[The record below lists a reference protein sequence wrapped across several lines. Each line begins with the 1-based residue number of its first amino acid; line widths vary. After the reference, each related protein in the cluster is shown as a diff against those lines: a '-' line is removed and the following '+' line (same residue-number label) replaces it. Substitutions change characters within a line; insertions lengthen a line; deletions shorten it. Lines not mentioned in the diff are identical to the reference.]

1 MAELGMTHAST
12 GMAANSTV
20 RAKTPIL
27 LMSVNNTILVAS
39 ANRAQ

>member
-1 MAELGMTHAST
+1 MAELGMAHAKT

-20 RAKTPIL
+20 SAKTPIL
-27 LMSVNNTILVAS
+27 LMSVTSTILAAS